1 MMSRITTTALA
12 QGQHHPSPLAGI
24 DICQTVGLAV
34 RPGGTRPLVGQLI
47 WDFAD
52 LEDLPAHLQPAQA
65 RVDFTGIDSPK
76 WRTLAQEYM
85 FARMAPG
92 HEAVRHLPSAFRIP
106 LHLKTCGNRLDE
118 LRRWLNWLTERGV
131 TSLEDVTQQHC
142 QGFYESRRH
151 TRGPHRGPLRPSGQS
166 TRMAAAQVVQE
177 PAFYSDLFTTDRFAE
192 GFVPWAGR
200 SPYEIAGCKR
210 AGENIAQPLR
220 DEALRPW
227 LAAALYIVQTLGPH
241 MLELIRT
248 VRQYDDGAPWK
259 SEGTQLERLEA
270 AIRTHLEQGIPL
282 EPVGARE
289 VSSRTDE
296 GWSPEDP
303 LLAVN
308 VLSIAREAG
317 ITSFA
322 YPYLPPLRPLLEQTL
337 AAVGLRPRWAWNA
350 AQVDRAD
357 GAGTVPWT
365 KGFATAEEAGHMVE
379 RVRTACQVVV
389 ALLTGIRN
397 SELAAMPLDA
407 CVSPQDLGTGRMR
420 YCLRTKLIKGQ
431 EKLGG
436 VWEEWVTVAPA
447 YDAVALAVQLVDPRR
462 PTKHVFGR
470 TTMANRCAKLRRW
483 VNGPEGQRLGLE
495 PIPEDKINMRITRR
509 TLAMALAHRPGGL
522 LAAKLH
528 LKHVSIVTTEGY
540 AASPGGS
547 QAKFMAEV
555 SAEEQTRN
563 KNLTL
568 AAFRDY
574 QNGIRPAGPGARD
587 LIDHFKTV
595 DEEILAMQ
603 ASSPGTRPGDEEVIQ
618 LLARRAKTLH
628 LGIANYCW
636 FADPSRALCLL
647 LAGTPKADK
656 PLVGMCDSARCPQA
670 THHSRH
676 RPVWASSA
684 ENKKVF
690 IGKIGRG
697 QKDEKSRLQK
707 ELDRDLRVLA
717 EIDAATGTAA

>member
-1 MMSRITTTALA
+1 MMNHPKTAA
-12 QGQHHPSPLAGI
+12 PDQVQPHPGPLARV
-24 DICQTVGLAV
+24 DICEAVGLAV
-34 RPGGTRPLVGQLI
+34 RPGGKRPLVGDLI

-52 LEDLPAHLQPAQA
+52 LEDLPVHLRPGQV
-65 RVDFTGIDSPK
+65 RLDFTSIGNPK
-76 WRTLAQEYM
+76 WRPLAQEYL

-92 HEAVRHLPSAFRIP
+92 HEAVRHLPSAFRMP
-106 LHLKTCGNRLDE
+106 LHFDTCRSRLAE
-118 LRRWLNWLTERGV
+118 LARWFNWLTRRRV
-131 TSLEDVTQQHC
+131 TSLQHVTQQHC
-142 QGFYESRRH
+142 QGFYDSRRH
-151 TRGPHRGPLRPSGQS
+151 TRGTHGGPLRPTSS
-166 TRMAAAQVVQE
+166 HTLMTAAQAVQE
-177 PAFYSDLFTTDRFAE
+177 PVFYNDLFTTDRFTE
-192 GFVPWAGR
+192 GFIPWAGR
-200 SPYEIAGCKR
+200 TPYEVAGRKR
-210 AGENIAQPLR
+210 STENVVQPLR

-241 MLELIRT
+241 VVNLIRA
-248 VRQYDDGAPWK
+248 VRQHDDGAPWPG
-259 SEGTQLERLEA
+259 EGTNVKRLEA
-270 AIRTHLEQGIPL
+270 VIRTHLDQGVPL

-289 VSSRTDE
+289 TGSRLVE
-296 GWSPEDP
+296 GWSADDP
-303 LLAVN
+303 LLALN

-317 ITSFA
+317 LTSFSYRHLA
-322 YPYLPPLRPLLEQTL
+322 PLRPLLERTV

-350 AQVDRAD
+350 APVERAD

-365 KGFATAEEAGHMVE
+365 EGFATAEEAGHLVE

-389 ALLTGIRN
+389 ALLTGLRS

-407 CVSPQDLGTGRMR
+407 CVPPQDLGAGRTR
-420 YCLRTKLIKGQ
+420 YRLRTKLIKGQ
-431 EKLGG
+431 EQLGG
-436 VWEEWVTVAPA
+436 VWDEWVTVAPA
-447 YDAVALAVQLVDPRR
+447 YDAVALAIDLLDPRR
-462 PTKHVFGR
+462 PGKHVFGR
-470 TTMANRCAKLRRW
+470 TTMAKRCTKLRVW
-483 VNGPEGQRLGLE
+483 VNGPEGQRLGLA
-495 PIPEDKINMRITRR
+495 PIPDDRINMRITRR

-522 LAAKLH
+522 LAAKIH

-555 SAEEQTRN
+555 SAEEQIRN
-563 KNLTL
+563 KDLTL
-568 AAFRDY
+568 AAFRDF

-587 LIDHFKTV
+587 LIAHFESV
-595 DEEILAMQ
+595 DDKIRELQ
-603 ASSPGTRPGDEEVIQ
+603 ASSPGVRPGDEEVIQ

-636 FADPSRALCLL
+636 FADPSKALCLL

-697 QKDEKSRLQK
+697 QKDEKARLQK